1 MAALSEH
8 LVASIK
14 KRYIVGL
21 VLIGLSASVA
31 CLCLRVALSR
41 SESTALIVNISGRQ
55 RMLSQRLGLDALKVD
70 NFLSSS
76 DIQSARNSSES
87 LLTHALEMQAA
98 NKKLSSGNLSEDKSV
113 VLSQSI
119 RNLYFGKKNLSQ
131 RVNDYTEIAIA
142 LSKSLDAAEVSALS
156 SKIIALS
163 QGLLHDLNSAVALY
177 QQEGE
182 EKIALAE
189 LVAWAAISLIIVL
202 LLLEARYIFRP
213 ILGIVEESRQSEARR
228 IDELS
233 GQVELR
239 TIKLEKANLRLRELT
254 TYDQLT
260 GLKNRTTLF
269 DEIALMING
278 FARNQGDFGIA
289 YVDIDFFK
297 AINDQHGHAFGDFVL
312 KEFSDLV
319 SENLRE
325 YDDFYRLGGEEFVIL
340 FKRGQLEGIV
350 SKIEHLRE
358 CVAGHDF
365 INNGINFRLSF
376 SCGLFHSSCFQ
387 DFNVDQ
393 ALSLADKALYVSKNS
408 GRNKLTVASPS
419 AA

>member
-21 VLIGLSASVA
+21 VLIGLSASAA

-119 RNLYFGKKNLSQ
+119 RNLYFGKINLSQ

-142 LSKSLDAAEVSALS
+142 LSKSLDAAEVRALS

-163 QGLLHDLNSAVALY
+163 HGLLHDLNSAVALY
-177 QQEGE
+177 QPEGE
-182 EKIALAE
+182 EKIVLAE
-189 LVAWAAISLIIVL
+189 LVAWAAISLIVVYCYCL
-202 LLLEARYIFRP
+202 KQDIF
-213 ILGIVEESRQSEARR
+213 
-228 IDELS
+228 S
-233 GQVELR
+233 GQFLALSRRVGR
-239 TIKLEKANLRLRELT
+239 QKPGELT
-254 TYDQLT
+254 SFRGRLSS
-260 GLKNRTTLF
+260 GLSSWKRQ
-269 DEIALMING
+269 IC
-278 FARNQGDFGIA
+278 
-289 YVDIDFFK
+289 
-297 AINDQHGHAFGDFVL
+297 DFV
-312 KEFSDLV
+312 S
-319 SENLRE
+319 
-325 YDDFYRLGGEEFVIL
+325 
-340 FKRGQLEGIV
+340 
-350 SKIEHLRE
+350 
-358 CVAGHDF
+358 
-365 INNGINFRLSF
+365 
-376 SCGLFHSSCFQ
+376 
-387 DFNVDQ
+387 
-393 ALSLADKALYVSKNS
+393 
-408 GRNKLTVASPS
+408 
-419 AA
+419 

>member
-21 VLIGLSASVA
+21 VLIGLSGSAA

-119 RNLYFGKKNLSQ
+119 RNLYFGKVNLSQ

-182 EKIALAE
+182 DKIAFAE
-189 LVAWAAISLIIVL
+189 LVAWAAISLIFEL
-202 LLLEARYIFRP
+202 LVLEARYIFRP
-213 ILGIVEESRQSEARR
+213 ILGIIEESRQAEARR

-239 TIKLEKANLRLRELT
+239 TIKLEKANLRLR
-254 TYDQLT
+254 
-260 GLKNRTTLF
+260 
-269 DEIALMING
+269 
-278 FARNQGDFGIA
+278 
-289 YVDIDFFK
+289 
-297 AINDQHGHAFGDFVL
+297 
-312 KEFSDLV
+312 
-319 SENLRE
+319 
-325 YDDFYRLGGEEFVIL
+325 
-340 FKRGQLEGIV
+340 
-350 SKIEHLRE
+350 
-358 CVAGHDF
+358 
-365 INNGINFRLSF
+365 
-376 SCGLFHSSCFQ
+376 
-387 DFNVDQ
+387 
-393 ALSLADKALYVSKNS
+393 
-408 GRNKLTVASPS
+408 
-419 AA
+419 

>member
-8 LVASIK
+8 LVASIT

-21 VLIGLSASVA
+21 VLIGLSASAA

-55 RMLSQRLGLDALKVD
+55 RMLSQRLGLDALKV
-70 NFLSSS
+70 NYFLSSS
-76 DIQSARNSSES
+76 DIQSARHSSES

-98 NKKLSSGNLSEDKSV
+98 NKKLSSGNLSKDKSV
-113 VLSQSI
+113 ILSRSI
-119 RNLYFGKKNLSQ
+119 RNLYFGETNLSQ
-131 RVNDYTEIAIA
+131 RVNEYTELAIA
-142 LSKSLDAAEVSALS
+142 LSESLDVADVSDLS
-156 SKIIALS
+156 SKIISLS
-163 QGLLHDLNSAVALY
+163 QGLLYDLNSAVALY

-182 EKIALAE
+182 DKIALAE
-189 LVAWAAISLIIVL
+189 LVAWVAIFLIVVL

-213 ILGIVEESRQSEARR
+213 ILGIVEESWQAEARR

-239 TIKLEKANLRLRELT
+239 TIKLEKANLRLHELT

-269 DEIALMING
+269 DEIALLING

-297 AINDQHGHAFGDFVL
+297 AINDQYGHGFGDFVL
-312 KEFSDLV
+312 KAFSSIVL
-319 SENLRE
+319 ENLRE
-325 YDDFYRLGGEEFVIL
+325 CDDFYRIGGEEFVIL
-340 FKRGQLEGIV
+340 FKRGQLEGV
-350 SKIEHLRE
+350 VAKVEHLRE
-358 CVAGHDF
+358 CVGDHEF
-365 INNGINFRLSF
+365 IDNGINCRLTF

-387 DFNVDQ
+387 DFDVDQ

-408 GRNKLTVASPS
+408 GRNKLTVAGPS
-419 AA
+419 S

>member
-21 VLIGLSASVA
+21 VLIGLSASAA

-55 RMLSQRLGLDALKVD
+55 RMLSQRLGLDALKV
-70 NFLSSS
+70 NYFLSSS

-98 NKKLSSGNLSEDKSV
+98 NKKLSSGNLSKDKSV
-113 VLSQSI
+113 VLSRSI
-119 RNLYFGKKNLSQ
+119 RNLYFGKINLSQ
-131 RVNDYTEIAIA
+131 RVNEYTELAIA
-142 LSKSLDAAEVSALS
+142 LSESRDAADVSDLS
-156 SKIIALS
+156 SKIISLS

-182 EKIALAE
+182 DKIALSE
-189 LVAWAAISLIIVL
+189 LVAWVAIFLIIVL
-202 LLLEARYIFRP
+202 LLLEARFIFRP
-213 ILGIVEESRQSEARR
+213 ILGIVEESWHAEARR

-254 TYDQLT
+254 AYDQLT

-269 DEIALMING
+269 DEIALLING

-297 AINDQHGHAFGDFVL
+297 AINDQHGHGFGDFVL
-312 KEFSDLV
+312 KAFSSIV

-325 YDDFYRLGGEEFVIL
+325 YDDFYRIGGEEFVIL
-340 FKRGQLEGIV
+340 FKRGQLEGVV
-350 SKIEHLRE
+350 SKVEHLRKIVGDHE
-358 CVAGHDF
+358 F
-365 INNGINFRLSF
+365 IDNGINCRLTF

-387 DFNVDQ
+387 DFDVDQ

-408 GRNKLTVASPS
+408 GRNKLTVAGPS
-419 AA
+419 S